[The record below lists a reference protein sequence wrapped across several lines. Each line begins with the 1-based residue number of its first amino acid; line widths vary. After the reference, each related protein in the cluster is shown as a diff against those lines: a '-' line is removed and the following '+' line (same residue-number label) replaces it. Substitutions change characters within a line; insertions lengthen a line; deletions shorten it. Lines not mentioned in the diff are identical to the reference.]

1 MKDNGKPTVVVTEE
15 VYNKSKFIFD
25 LVADME
31 IVTAPAEEGSLSEII
46 REKNAFAVVL
56 GTEKYTGALY
66 EKMRE
71 GGILARFGV
80 GCDGLDFIQVKSNKL
95 FVTNTP
101 EVLDLTVAEFT
112 VFLAAELLRKI
123 GNANKQMSLGIWTP
137 SIGNDLSGKTWGI
150 IGFGNIGKRLS
161 KILSFGFG
169 VRVIGFEN
177 SKLNIDEM
185 KNQYGVEQ
193 IYTNYSDFA
202 SQADII
208 SLHLPAN
215 SQTYHFLD
223 KARFEELKQGAIIIN
238 TGRGSLIDE
247 QALYNTLIN
256 GKIAAAALDVFE
268 SEPYVPK
275 ATNMDLRKLSNVVMT
290 PHLASS
296 TTQCCERMALS
307 VLSDLRLA
315 LRSNYDQMN
324 LVNF

>member
-1 MKDNGKPTVVVTEE
+1 MIEKGNPIVVITED
-15 VYNKSKFIFD
+15 VYKKGKFIFD
-25 LVADME
+25 LVTDMH
-31 IVTAPAEEGSLSEII
+31 IVIAPADEDSLSEILK
-46 REKNAFAVVL
+46 EKNAFAVVL

-71 GGILARFGV
+71 GGVLARFGV
-80 GCDGLDFIQVKSNKL
+80 GYDGLDFNKVKSNNL

-101 EVLDLTVAEFT
+101 GVLDLTVAEFT
-112 VFLAAELLRKI
+112 VFLAAEVLRKI
-123 GNANKQMSLGIWTP
+123 GNANKQMSQGIWTP

-169 VRVIGFEN
+169 VRVLAFEH
-177 SKLNIDEM
+177 SKLNIDDM
-185 KNQYGVEQ
+185 KNQYGIEQ
-193 IYTNYSDFA
+193 IYSNYSDVV

-208 SLHLPAN
+208 SMHLPAN

-223 KARFEELKQGAIIIN
+223 KTRLEEFKQGAIIIN

-247 QALYNTLIN
+247 EALYNTLIN

-268 SEPYVPK
+268 SEPYVPQSP
-275 ATNMDLRKLSNVVMT
+275 NMDLRKLFNVVMT

-315 LRSNYDQMN
+315 LQSNFDQMN